1 MNTAK
6 NPVLIDTFVQ
16 KFIRVGAP
24 GTAPDTGIGQ
34 KLVLSTEY
42 LSWKL
47 NAKDAEHIQPIPVI

>member
-1 MNTAK
+1 MDTAK

-16 KFIRVGAP
+16 KFMRMGPLGA
-24 GTAPDTGIGQ
+24 APETGIGP